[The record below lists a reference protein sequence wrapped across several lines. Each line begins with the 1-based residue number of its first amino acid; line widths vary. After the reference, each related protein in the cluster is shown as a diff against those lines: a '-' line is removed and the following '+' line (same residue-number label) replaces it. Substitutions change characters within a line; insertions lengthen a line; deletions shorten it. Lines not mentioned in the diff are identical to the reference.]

1 MGGII
6 RLTLIIGTSP
16 SLGQQYIH
24 RTHNVFHSQVRSDL
38 AALLTYWQAR
48 FHIDFIQPRLELDL
62 GVIPA
67 NQFEAEFSTRLR
79 QYLGQWL
86 AQQVWQQSDSED
98 IRIPMLAQHTQ
109 CGDNNV
115 SNRLYPA
122 THIAEDPSPEILRQ
136 AFIRYLSQGFW
147 PWPQLWLPVL
157 DSASAMQKHRSAQ
170 RWLIEQWQRDSIVWK
185 QALWGELVSADARE
199 RLWRLLSP
207 PVRRRLIHLLWPQ
220 APRGES
226 LSALTLAFV
235 HRLQQDNNQHGQQYL
250 ERENDNSDEL
260 NANARQGLALDG
272 SVSFWDNERVT
283 AGTAAADIA
292 GADRQRGDEKGNA
305 GAQSQ
310 NVISGTVATD
320 SAGAD
325 RQRGD
330 KKGNAGARNRSSKK
344 VTAGME
350 AENVRVPEIYRSAG
364 RNDAFPGLPLT
375 TTLTVAGAGMV
386 LCWSM
391 LPALF
396 SQLWPQG
403 MDDFARHQAVQ
414 LLDNLIWQDEVP
426 AAEWRMASLRILCG
440 LPPEVA
446 LPPDITINEE
456 QREQGARWLVAVMA
470 QLPPLQRF
478 SSLTE
483 WESELFCALFL
494 QRPGILSY
502 QDDGWYWQVTSEPY
516 DLLLLELQWPLD
528 GFTLQR
534 PLLPWLA
541 TPISVSW
548 PLPES
553 ACFL

>member
-1 MGGII
+1 MNSVYFPLSEEETTDGDVMGSITRLVII
-6 RLTLIIGTSP
+6 IDTPPLQ
-16 SLGQQYIH
+16 GQLYIR
-24 RTHNVFHSQVRSDL
+24 RTHDVFHRQLGSDL
-38 AALLTYWQAR
+38 EALLEHWQAR
-48 FHIDFIQPRLELDL
+48 FSAGLIQQRLEFDL
-62 GVIPA
+62 GKIPA
-67 NQFEAEFSTRLR
+67 NQFETVFCARLR
-79 QYLGQWL
+79 QQLEKWL
-86 AQQVWQQSDSED
+86 KQQVWQWSDY
-98 IRIPMLAQHTQ
+98 
-109 CGDNNV
+109 GDNLLPAMARPTQSVGYNV
-115 SNRLYPA
+115 SGENSL
-122 THIAEDPSPEILRQ
+122 HLSMHMVEIPSPDMLRQ

-147 PWPQLWLPVL
+147 PWPLLWFPVL
-157 DSASAMQKHRSAQ
+157 GNESAMQKHRSAQ
-170 RWLIEQWQRDSIVWK
+170 RWLMEQWLRDSVAWK
-185 QALWGELVSADARE
+185 QALWGGLVSTDARE

-207 PVRRRLIHLLWPQ
+207 PARRRLIYLLWPQ

-226 LSALTLAFV
+226 LSLLTLAFV
-235 HRLQQDNNQHGQQYL
+235 QRLQEDNNQHGQQYM
-250 ERENDNSDEL
+250 ERENDNSGEL
-260 NANARQGLALDG
+260 NANARQGFALDG
-272 SVSFWDNERVT
+272 SVSFLDNERVT
-283 AGTAAADIA
+283 A
-292 GADRQRGDEKGNA
+292 R
-305 GAQSQ
+305 
-310 NVISGTVATD
+310 TVAAD

-330 KKGNAGARNRSSKK
+330 KKGNAGARSRSSKK

-483 WESELFCALFL
+483 WDSELFCALFL